1 MVSVQAGNTKTMWRI
16 GFTIFILSNL
26 LGSTVQIAAL
36 PLTVLAPLHASG
48 LVYNAILASLLL
60 GEPFTYLSMAGTILV
75 AIGATLIA
83 LFGAISEPSHSLAQL
98 LNLFAAPRFLGW
110 MSFQLVLALAI
121 ILAVS
126 LVSRSRA
133 GKTERSR
140 TVQGA
145 SLGCLAGLMAS
156 HCLLLAKL
164 TVELLVKTFGDHEN
178 QFTRWQAWIIPIGLG
193 VGALTQ
199 LYYLNRGLR
208 MCTTSMLYPLNF
220 SVYNITTIIDGLIYY
235 KQGAQLTKLQI
246 GMVVLGILLLLLG
259 VAGLSWKLT
268 NDKEDVGL
276 QVTIPGGGVYDVVVV
291 PASPTMTTTMTP
303 KSPREMSRDEE
314 HEVWGVLSDEFHHD
328 HHNHGRHR
336 RTSSKRTLHRG
347 DYGDDGRDSDDEED
361 DERTSLLRLG
371 TGRNRAASPPHSRFQ
386 SFRQVLGRYS
396 FVRGHQPDQSHGRQD
411 VSS

>member
-1 MVSVQAGNTKTMWRI
+1 MWRI

-48 LVYNAILASLLL
+48 LVYNAILAALLL
-60 GEPFTYLSMAGTILV
+60 GEPFTYLSMAGTFLV
-75 AIGATLIA
+75 ATGATLIA
-83 LFGAISEPSHSLAQL
+83 VFGAINEPTHSLAQL
-98 LNLFAAPRFLGW
+98 LDLFAAPKFLGW
-110 MSFQLVLALAI
+110 MSFQLVLAFSI
-121 ILAVS
+121 ILGVS
-126 LVSRSRA
+126 LVSRSAR
-133 GKTERSR
+133 GKTENSR
-140 TVQGA
+140 IAQGA

-193 VGALTQ
+193 LGALTQ

-246 GMVVLGILLLLLG
+246 GMVILGIILLLLG

-268 NDKEDVGL
+268 IDKDDAGL
-276 QVTIPGGGVYDVVVV
+276 QVTIPGVYDV
-291 PASPTMTTTMTP
+291 PPENPWLTP
-303 KSPREMSRDEE
+303 KSPREMSQDEAN
-314 HEVWGVLSDEFHHD
+314 EVWGVLADQQRPTSRAGLLGPTRPYGGGGGHGASRDERSPLLLS
-328 HHNHGRHR
+328 GR
-336 RTSSKRTLHRG
+336 RTSS
-347 DYGDDGRDSDDEED
+347 
-361 DERTSLLRLG
+361 
-371 TGRNRAASPPHSRFQ
+371 PPPTRFQ
-386 SFRQVLGRYS
+386 SFRKVLGRYS
-396 FVRGHQPDQSHGRQD
+396 FMTSEDRGVR
-411 VSS
+411 

>member
-1 MVSVQAGNTKTMWRI
+1 MWRV
-16 GFTIFILSNL
+16 GFTIFILANL

-48 LVYNAILASLLL
+48 LVYNAVLATLLL
-60 GEPFTYLSMAGTILV
+60 GEPFTYLSMAGTVLV

-83 LFGAISEPSHSLAQL
+83 VFGAITEPSHSLDQL
-98 LNLFAAPRFLGW
+98 LDLFVAPRFLSW
-110 MSFQLVLALAI
+110 MSFQIVLALAI
-121 ILAVS
+121 VIAVS
-126 LVSRSRA
+126 IVSRSVS

-164 TVELLVKTFGDHEN
+164 TVELLVKTFGDHQN

-208 MCTTSMLYPLNF
+208 MCSTSILYPLNF

-246 GMVVLGILLLLLG
+246 GMVILGVILLLLG

-268 NDKEDVGL
+268 TSKEDAGL
-276 QVTIPGGGVYDVVVV
+276 QVTIPGVYDV
-291 PASPTMTTTMTP
+291 PPENPWLTP
-303 KSPREMSRDEE
+303 KSPRDVSRDEE
-314 HEVWGVLSDEFHHD
+314 NDIWGVLSDSTEFPARSSRGTD
-328 HHNHGRHR
+328 R
-336 RTSSKRTLHRG
+336 RRLSNESPT
-347 DYGDDGRDSDDEED
+347 
-361 DERTSLLRLG
+361 ERSSLLRRRRSS
-371 TGRNRAASPPHSRFQ
+371 TPPPVRFQ
-386 SFRQVLGRYS
+386 SFRKVLGRFSYVGS
-396 FVRGHQPDQSHGRQD
+396 KKNVDQ
-411 VSS
+411 